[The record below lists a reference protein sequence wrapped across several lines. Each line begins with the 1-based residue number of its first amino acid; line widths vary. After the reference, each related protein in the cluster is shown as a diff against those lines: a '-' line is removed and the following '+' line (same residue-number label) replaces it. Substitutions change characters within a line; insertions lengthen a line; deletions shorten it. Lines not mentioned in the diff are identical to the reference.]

1 MVWYGTIYMVF
12 IIVFSN
18 SRIVNQ
24 LASMKCSTKFTATTL
39 SLSFFLS
46 ISHQIIGYY
55 CLSPYSLL
63 CYANTTPYTHTH
75 PHTLA
80 HTDATQSVYCP
91 ISIDIHNLFCTF
103 VGWRVRAGGAP
114 PMKRVTCVLFNGL
127 WPRKDKQLFRLIVYG
142 IINWDRKAPTTTK
155 LSWAITG
162 KKKKKT
168 KVSCA

>member
-1 MVWYGTIYMVF
+1 MPIP
-12 IIVFSN
+12 
-18 SRIVNQ
+18 R
-24 LASMKCSTKFTATTL
+24 
-39 SLSFFLS
+39 
-46 ISHQIIGYY
+46 
-55 CLSPYSLL
+55 P
-63 CYANTTPYTHTH
+63 THTH
-75 PHTLA
+75 TSTR
-80 HTDATQSVYCP
+80 TDATQSVYCP

-162 KKKKKT
+162 KKRRKRKFRVRKLFWVHFSRWKSHEKCVYDT
-168 KVSCA
+168 LNYWQCLNLIFFRIMFWK